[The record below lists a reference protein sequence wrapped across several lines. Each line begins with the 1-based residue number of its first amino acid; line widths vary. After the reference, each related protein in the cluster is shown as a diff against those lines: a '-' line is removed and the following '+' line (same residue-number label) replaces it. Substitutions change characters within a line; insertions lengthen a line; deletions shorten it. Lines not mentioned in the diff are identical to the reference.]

1 MFPCQKFLKWLDTKF
16 AGKLFLY
23 FQGDIRHNNS
33 FLLGK
38 LCESQ
43 IARPIMLCRKRL
55 VTKNKTSLLLKI
67 FCTKMKINKIFT
79 NKQIIAND
87 MFFYLNPQ
95 NYELSVFIFVKRPLV
110 TDGGA
115 IGLEL
120 GP

>member
-1 MFPCQKFLKWLDTKF
+1 
-16 AGKLFLY
+16 
-23 FQGDIRHNNS
+23 
-33 FLLGK
+33 
-38 LCESQ
+38 
-43 IARPIMLCRKRL
+43 
-55 VTKNKTSLLLKI
+55 
-67 FCTKMKINKIFT
+67 MKINKIFT